1 MNQVAQVI
9 EHQAPAIVPNNTL
22 TPMAMLEAA
31 VNSGAGIEVI
41 GRLMDFQERWDAN
54 QARKAFDAAM
64 AAAKAELPVIRKNRE
79 VDFTSQKGRTNYRHE
94 DLAGIASQIDP
105 ILTRHGLSYRFR
117 PTQGEG
123 GLLTVTCILS
133 HKDGHSEESSLSAG
147 RDESGNK
154 NNHQA
159 IGSAATYLQRYTL
172 KMALGLA
179 ASNDDDAK
187 GASAAPSGPITD
199 EQAANITQML
209 TDTKSNVDLFLKWIK
224 AESVSDIHASQY
236 QKAIDRLE
244 AKRKQS

>member
-1 MNQVAQVI
+1 MSQTAEIVQ
-9 EHQAPAIVPNNTL
+9 HQAPAIVPNNAM
-22 TPMAMLEAA
+22 TPMDMLQRAIE
-31 VNSGAGIEVI
+31 SGAGIEVI
-41 GRLMDFQERWDAN
+41 GRMMDFQERWDAN

-187 GASAAPSGPITD
+187 ATADAGGPVTEKQAETIT
-199 EQAANITQML
+199 AML
-209 TDTKSNVDLFLKWIK
+209 TETKSNVDLFLKWIG
-224 AESVSDIHASQY
+224 AESVSDIPAGSY
-236 QKAIDRLE
+236 AKAIARLE
-244 AKRKQS
+244 AKKAKA